1 MRSPAVQN
9 TKDPRSGR
17 GSRVSCTHATRSI
30 WARLVDP
37 PPVSNEP
44 LAAVNEAAPN
54 RSKPQI
60 RSSNHSA
67 IRLNGL
73 VLKGQEED
81 IVYVLELKP
90 QAPIHSGRAC
100 FSLIFGFDHNRNG
113 LNRSSVQG
121 LEILSEAGKLCRNV
135 QKIRSGAPYRDF

>member
-1 MRSPAVQN
+1 MARETLPVALELMFGDEKRRGFCFPKHKRPAIR
-9 TKDPRSGR
+9 PRITGQLY
-17 GSRVSCTHATRSI
+17 APTRSI

-67 IRLNGL
+67 NRLNGL
-73 VLKGQEED
+73 VLT
-81 IVYVLELKP
+81 
-90 QAPIHSGRAC
+90 GRKRVSPA
-100 FSLIFGFDHNRNG
+100 SW
-113 LNRSSVQG
+113 S
-121 LEILSEAGKLCRNV
+121 
-135 QKIRSGAPYRDF
+135 